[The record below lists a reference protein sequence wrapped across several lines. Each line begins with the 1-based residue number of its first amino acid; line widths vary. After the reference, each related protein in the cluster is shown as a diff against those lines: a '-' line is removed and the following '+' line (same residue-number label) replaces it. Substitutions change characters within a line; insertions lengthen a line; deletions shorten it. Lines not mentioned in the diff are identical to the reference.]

1 MLVVSAIFYCRFL
14 ADSIVEA
21 EGKKMLI
28 TGSYYARQETEI
40 VVLFFFFFS
49 YSFFKNFYYQSFL
62 TGLKHLKY
70 ERYL

>member
-1 MLVVSAIFYCRFL
+1 MFVVSAIFYCRFL

-40 VVLFFFFFS
+40 VVLLFFFFLIL
-49 YSFFKNFYYQSFL
+49 FL
-62 TGLKHLKY
+62 KISTIKVF
-70 ERYL
+70 